1 MKWTRF
7 FLLLILVP
15 QFIYAV
21 YDFEDYKKD
30 TKGMSVEWQEHNKLV
45 AQFDRLS
52 LNEKEKNI
60 NLLHE
65 SIACCRRAVNCCEHI
80 LKEINKKNHQ
90 DRKAWKKEKSL
101 AEENKNTITAEIDIL
116 QRLINNT
123 LQEISFSK
131 AVSFYQESE
140 KKGSLASVKSQNCIR
155 RLNNINEVVNV
166 LHEVKNLYEEALALA
181 SHALDLISPYSDEE
195 GKNILKKAIET
206 YAIAADKYRKE
217 AENWPSLAAE
227 QKSSLK
233 ERAEVLLE
241 DSRLFMGKGLKAS
254 AYELQKQVIPILEE
268 LIESSSGQEAEAFLL
283 EVDQIKAQVGAFE
296 NEADRSRLTEL
307 PSLSNE
313 DFMAREKERR
323 RLFFKN
329 TPGLFFQ
336 NICYAQSRP
345 YALALDGSIAQ
356 KNGTFTIYAEQF
368 YRFLVQSDTPI
379 PELCIT
385 VCKQNQI
392 VHEEVIVLPSINS
405 LSWDRYLV
413 EDGMVFIPETKL
425 KTDFGLDLRL
435 SFFYDPRCNFSMIIA
450 QKGGLQDYEFSF
462 SLKDSKTLYACNFLL
477 APPWQLECLR
487 KPSLSNAD
495 RPIDKK
501 KLDLSP
507 VLQSES
513 GRELGISF
521 PILDEFVEQLKK
533 DPLAL
538 AAYVY
543 NEIALEHQLSYEGR
557 DFVYARGV
565 QRNACM
571 TFLEKQ
577 GSAWEL
583 CQLLVYLLRQAG
595 YPSFYVTDTI
605 CSLPK
610 NFLEKMLLTKLP
622 GEFSQGLVDYPW
634 VVFFD
639 GKEWV
644 SLFPW
649 MKEVQVREGY
659 DLYNLMPEEYAS
671 ADRWILRY
679 LKEDERIFRHMGP
692 DKDDTLGVL
701 FVRFVEEEL
710 RKQGLSLSD
719 VGLYG
724 IQVKKQFSSWSD
736 FLRPVVW
743 GTPKILGILDK
754 ESSIFSKA
762 KVDIFSRQNPHKK
775 ISQEFSL
782 VDLNCSSISL
792 RFSQEGLQ
800 ALMIGEKQE
809 RLLEL
814 DESDQVID
822 ITVFHHNAAGPCS
835 SHATNTISMDKGTEA
850 ALCFHLGGSS
860 SEVTSQY
867 YEQFSAEQ
875 EETKRLHALL
885 AFVGASYFERCGRA
899 EKILAELHKTSPLM
913 IFAFGLAKL
922 STSQDIKAPQ
932 VDMMWSLSPMPSLQS
947 TSWQQ
952 EFYAALRALQ
962 LLITVDFSSN
972 EHQVLLDVLGVKEA
986 ISTVKLLQLANREQ
1000 QKKGLPEPGFLSLT
1014 PSRIAAV
1021 ENTPEAAKSLYF
1033 PYLEDLDLRSTQN
1046 QCFRQWEIAKK
1057 MFSQGNGFDPYAYA
1071 YMTPGF
1077 IFSQDRSYREMGSL
1091 IFHPLKQASLISSNV
1106 FWLHG
1111 GLGSPL
1117 PSDYFIPSAISG
1129 WQLIPI
1135 SNSNSYGLYVP
1146 PPLNSHPNIASML
1159 PEKSSVSQG
1168 TNTWNSDVRSEHK
1181 SFLSHVGDPVDV
1193 VTGAFYIDE
1202 VDLVL
1207 PGPFPLEIRRN
1218 YNSQNPLVGDL
1229 GVGWK
1234 LSLNPFLIRQDE
1246 KLYAAEADGTV
1257 IAYRYNQ
1264 DTLRWEAFPEDN
1276 PELYNLNQNGIGSVF
1291 NPFHGFIQGDILYGA
1306 DGSKRIF
1313 EGGLLKKWINSR
1325 GSILEFSYSKGK
1337 LSRIESSNGD
1347 FCGVLYNHEEKI
1359 SEIYAKDGRRIY
1371 YSYNLQ
1377 GDLVKVT
1384 LPNSAVITYEYDH
1397 SHRMIRETKPYGK
1410 VLENVYKEGKV
1421 QEQRSP
1427 MGPRQSMMTT
1437 VVFDYQD
1444 GMTTVTDAAGG
1455 KTTYKIFQKQIYK
1468 IVDPLGSETLQS
1480 WFIDEKTWFD
1490 PVTEKISEWNMPGGS
1505 ARCLKSST
1513 DKRGLTTYYLY
1524 DSRGNPVEM
1533 GLNGADLTGSGES
1546 ILVKKFTYN
1555 DQDLCIQEEVL
1566 GQKTVTMYDS
1576 TFSFLPKRAESYV
1589 DGIMTSYIDLEYNS
1603 QGLIEKEDRAG
1614 SITLWKYDSRGFPYE
1629 KIQLT
1634 GTDDPD
1640 VVTLYSYNY
1649 QGQCIKVQSVDSICE
1664 NVYDIMGNQIES
1676 KVLSL
1681 SGTLISANYAGYNLN
1696 NQLLWR
1702 QTANPNNTVYF
1713 DYHASGLVKAARQT
1727 LNPNA
1732 VAYTLYEYDSLGN
1745 LVEEVDPLGYT
1756 TQREYDALGR
1766 VKSETKEGC
1775 ATYFTYESGGLLETI
1790 STASGA
1796 KTERLYTTNGLLK
1809 KEIFPD
1815 GSEDCITYDFLG
1827 RPIRETKN
1835 GITWEIIYDDSHH
1848 RETRINVAT
1857 KDMETRDFDARG
1869 NLIRFTDAAG
1879 YTSEKIYD
1887 GLNRL
1892 KEEISPSGERT
1903 VWNYQND
1910 TVFCT
1915 IPNGEKKFQRYEGGC
1930 IAESKVVDSEGC
1942 LLASSH
1948 YRYDQETDTQQ
1959 VWQGDEMTIT
1969 WINTLGLPIQVQK
1982 GNVITRYEY
1991 DACGNCIAMRDGDGR
2006 VVRQTFDGLR
2016 RLIKKEL
2023 PDGGCV
2029 KYVYDQDSNI
2039 AEYHLPNGMVWKAS
2053 YDSMKRKT
2061 EEQLQVGNLSSL
2073 HWEYTYEN
2081 GYLKE
2086 VKDPMERIRSYFY
2099 DLNGRLIQETVD
2111 GWQRS
2116 FTYDPRGLLLSAQQ
2130 SAPHSE
2136 HSNIERSYDPDGR
2149 LILEN
2154 IYLNS
2159 RLIQETKQEWDA
2171 LGRSLQINGHTRN
2184 FTYQNNQLVE
2194 IATQET
2200 CLSYAYNRSG
2210 SLKQKATPYGDVNID
2225 YNPSGLPANTYAKD
2239 MYEETLLWHPSGKL
2253 AAHLSPHDYKQFTYT
2268 DRGYLQSAG
2277 SEQYSFDFGMAGIG
2291 VRTQAPD
2298 RVVSENG
2305 LDPFGKIVMEIN
2317 EVGSV
2322 ATAYNLMGEVISQN
2336 SKKFQWDPWG
2346 RLLKVS
2352 DETSLWEASYD
2363 ALGRRLQT
2371 HYTIEEHPQISTTS
2385 FYDPEQE
2392 FLEIGV
2398 QCEGKTFWKIYGPNS
2413 CDAIIDETGDSVV
2426 LLHNGLGHLVGVIS
2440 KQGIMDVEQI
2450 SSYGSQV
2457 LPSLPVD
2464 LLSYAKTFTWHSQAL
2479 DPTGLVWMGAR
2490 YYDPHGGRFLSP
2502 DPIGYPVCLDLYAY
2516 SAGDPINYMDPD
2528 GRFASP
2534 VYRPI
2539 KATVLNVWNN
2549 PRFQGSLQAF
2559 GGFLEVSTGT
2569 ALAPTLFAPLG
2580 AAMVIHGADRFS
2592 SGIYTTMTGS
2602 QTTTLTSQLLQKIG
2616 MSQERADYW
2625 DNNANFLST
2634 IGGGGLAYKF
2644 GKEAS
2649 ALYNYRLPLASS
2661 MASSEGWILPKKGGG
2676 AFINGRWYVEHAL
2689 ERMAPR
2695 TVQVMAELE
2704 SRFLAR
2710 AKIASQKL
2718 HPKEFHKWCLE
2729 NAPNPRG
2736 VPPSVVEAEIV
2747 QPGST
2752 GVRVILNENGHV
2764 ITVIPGG

>member
-2194 IATQET
+2194 IAMQET

>member
-2086 VKDPMERIRSYFY
+2086 VKDPMERIRFYLY
-2099 DLNGRLIQETVD
+2099 DLNGRLVQESVD

-2194 IATQET
+2194 IAMQET

-2210 SLKQKATPYGDVNID
+2210 SLKQKSTPYGDVNID
-2225 YNPSGLPANTYAKD
+2225 YNLSGLPANICAKD

-2291 VRTQAPD
+2291 IRTQAPD

>member
-2086 VKDPMERIRSYFY
+2086 VKDPMERIRFYLY
-2099 DLNGRLIQETVD
+2099 DLNGRLVQESVD

-2136 HSNIERSYDPDGR
+2136 RSNIERSYDPDGR

-2159 RLIQETKQEWDA
+2159 RLMQETKQEWDA

-2210 SLKQKATPYGDVNID
+2210 SLKQKSTPYGDVNID
-2225 YNPSGLPANTYAKD
+2225 YNLSGLPANICAKD

-2464 LLSYAKTFTWHSQAL
+2464 LLSYAKTLTWHSQAL

>member
-2136 HSNIERSYDPDGR
+2136 RSNIERSYDPDGR

-2194 IATQET
+2194 IAMQET

>member
-2086 VKDPMERIRSYFY
+2086 VKDPMERIRFYLY
-2099 DLNGRLIQETVD
+2099 DLNGRLVQESVD